1 MCMTVRTIQVH
12 KDVMAHNDEFAD
24 GVRRRLA
31 DAGVTAF
38 DLISSPGS
46 GKTALLER
54 TLQALDDEIPMAV
67 LAGDVRT
74 ARDAERIARWTDRVV
89 QAVET
94 DGGCHLDARQ
104 VSTAV
109 DELDLAAIRLL
120 FIENVGNLVCPAA
133 YDLGEDAKI
142 VLLSVTEG
150 DDKPL
155 KYPTA
160 FRRARYAVLNK
171 IDLLPFVDFDVEKAV
186 GWAREINPE
195 IEVFLLSAKTGQG
208 MEAWYDF
215 VRARAAR
222 KALV

>member
-1 MCMTVRTIQVH
+1 MTVQTIQVH
-12 KDVMAHNDEFAD
+12 KDVMARNDEFAD
-24 GVRRRLA
+24 RVRRRLG

-54 TLQALDDEIPMAV
+54 TLQALDEEIPMAV

-109 DELDLAAIRLL
+109 DELDLSAIRLL

-142 VLLSVTEG
+142 VVLSVTEG

-171 IDLLPFVDFDVEKAV
+171 IDLLPFVDFDVEKAI
-186 GWAREINPE
+186 GWAREVNPA
-195 IEVFLLSAKTGQG
+195 IEVFLVSAKTGEG
-208 MEAWYDF
+208 MDAWYDF
-215 VRARAAR
+215 VRSRAAR
-222 KALV
+222 KAWA